1 MSDLISRQATLKHI
15 EKIIQ
20 EAQMLDD
27 THRADILMRGMY
39 LCERAVKNQ
48 SPAIPEIIRC
58 KDCKYWNS
66 DALCCSRENHYIVNA
81 EVNDYCSYGELKDV

>member
-15 EKIIQ
+15 EKIRQ

-39 LCERAVKNQ
+39 LCERVVKNQ
-48 SPAIPEIIRC
+48 PTAWPKIIRC
-58 KDCKYWNS
+58 KDCKYWDN

-81 EVNDYCSYGELKDV
+81 EAKDYCRYGEMKDV